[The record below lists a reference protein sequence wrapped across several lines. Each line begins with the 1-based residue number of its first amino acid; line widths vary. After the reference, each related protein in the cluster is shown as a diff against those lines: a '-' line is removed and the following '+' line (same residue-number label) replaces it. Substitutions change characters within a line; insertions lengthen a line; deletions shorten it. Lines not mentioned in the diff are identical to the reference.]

1 MIPPP
6 WLNWTY
12 ATRAL
17 GVGVMALGVLWHEGA
32 LVIAGFGV
40 LAAPTVA
47 GKDKT

>member
-1 MIPPP
+1 MITPP

-17 GVGVMALGVLWHEGA
+17 GVGVMILGVVWHEGA

-47 GKDKT
+47 GRDRP